1 MKNIGLN
8 DIETVVNNGKKSIE
22 SMPYTKHLE
31 KWLDQQTFNEST
43 RITDEQCFEL
53 IQILINIDRNYG
65 FRQKFYYPLIEALDV
80 NFFRACFFL
89 EGMELLTLKTASKI
103 ALMKSDAV
111 QDIAN
116 SFYILT
122 LKKWD
127 DSFTQMFWDFPYEFS
142 EIIAQISNS
151 QLTKDHFQNYY
162 QKFQQSAPSL
172 NFIS

>member
-22 SMPYTKHLE
+22 SISYTKHLE
-31 KWLDQQTFNEST
+31 KWLHQQIFNEHT

-53 IQILINIDRNYG
+53 IQILINIDS

-89 EGMELLTLKTASKI
+89 EGMELLTLKTASKL
-103 ALMKSDAV
+103 ALLKSDAV

-127 DSFTQMFWDFPYEFS
+127 DSFTQMFWDFPYQFS

-162 QKFQQSAPSL
+162 QKFQQSASSL
-172 NFIS
+172 KNFIS